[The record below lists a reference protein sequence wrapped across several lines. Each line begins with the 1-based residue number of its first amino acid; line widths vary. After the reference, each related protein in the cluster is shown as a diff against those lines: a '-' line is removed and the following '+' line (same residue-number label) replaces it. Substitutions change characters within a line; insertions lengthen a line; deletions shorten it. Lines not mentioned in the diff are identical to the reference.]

1 MSTARAAMQVEAF
14 FDPAT
19 STVSYLLNDPATRA
33 ARVAELQ
40 EALTRTSKEHEAAKA
55 AHRESDE
62 QWAQRERRLREQLIE
77 VSDEVKAA

>member
-1 MSTARAAMQVEAF
+1 
-14 FDPAT
+14 
-19 STVSYLLNDPATRA
+19 
-33 ARVAELQ
+33 LQ

-77 VSDEVKAA
+77 VSAEVEAA